1 VAEEHPVTRDEE
13 RPPFGRTWG
22 ALYAGVLV
30 TLAVLIALFY
40 LFTLAFR

>member
-1 VAEEHPVTRDEE
+1 VPEEPPVPRDEE
-13 RPPFGRTWG
+13 RPPFGRPWG

>member
-1 VAEEHPVTRDEE
+1 VPEEHPVIRDEE
-13 RPPFGRTWG
+13 QPPLGRTWG
-22 ALYAGVLV
+22 TLYAGVLL

>member
-1 VAEEHPVTRDEE
+1 VPEENQVTPDEE

-22 ALYAGVLV
+22 NLYLGVLL